1 MTTNHHD
8 DAMTQDLDRVLWP
21 ADLRKI
27 LSVSQDTIARWR
39 KAGKLPAPDVQLSRC
54 TTGWRISTLRAAGI
68 NLP

>member
-1 MTTNHHD
+1 MSTNHQEDTMTTD
-8 DAMTQDLDRVLWP
+8 TDRVLWP

-27 LSVSQDTIARWR
+27 LRISQDTVARWR
-39 KAGKLPAPDVQLSRC
+39 KAGKLPAPDVQLSRR